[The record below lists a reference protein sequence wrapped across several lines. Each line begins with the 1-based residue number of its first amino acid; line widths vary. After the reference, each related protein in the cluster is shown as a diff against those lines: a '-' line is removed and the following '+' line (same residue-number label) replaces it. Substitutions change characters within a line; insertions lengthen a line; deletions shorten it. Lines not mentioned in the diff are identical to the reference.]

1 MNPAVSRSPSSQSDW
16 LSHGGN
22 TLGPMPS
29 TLSVG
34 DYNKLLID
42 TKRLMSTNQL
52 PYVAKLTTDSSGE
65 DSDRTNVTSNN
76 TFYDSSNDGSLK
88 SSEPVQ
94 SNSMNPIE
102 KERDKDNNVT
112 RTDNSP
118 SNQPVNQHQKC
129 SVTKSPEPQRT
140 KSATS
145 NFNQQPQLARNQPEQ
160 KVTDQL
166 PPLSPPS
173 VKKQTGPKLD
183 IINEST
189 QSKALMVN
197 GTKYQPENNPT
208 NAQQRP
214 SFLTNF
220 PRPSSN
226 CGTSPVP
233 YSRASSKTSPLSSSP
248 KPYSPNLFKPIANSS
263 PFSSSSTPTRH
274 LFTPSPNSQENYE
287 LTSHVTPPIK
297 CNEKGE
303 SSSSPGLPV
312 KSKEAE
318 KQEKTTEIEQNP
330 VKKTYM
336 VDNPKES
343 KSGLSNL
350 LSEVDERIRF
360 SLDIQSSQAPITAA
374 SKNEPAKEANSVS
387 KDNLDDQ
394 TARNMKDD
402 LSKVKKDISQ
412 LKNELTIT
420 KQGLESGKQPLLVRN
435 ICCTKWRLHNSMK
448 FYDILIQ
455 HYL

>member
-1 MNPAVSRSPSSQSDW
+1 
-16 LSHGGN
+16 
-22 TLGPMPS
+22 MPS

-52 PYVAKLTTDSSGE
+52 PYVAKLATDSSGE

-88 SSEPVQ
+88 SSGPVQ
-94 SNSMNPIE
+94 SNLMNPTE
-102 KERDKDNNVT
+102 KEMDKDNDAT
-112 RTDNSP
+112 RIGNSP
-118 SNQPVNQHQKC
+118 SSQTVNQHQK
-129 SVTKSPEPQRT
+129 SSLPKSPEPQRT
-140 KSATS
+140 TIAMS
-145 NFNQQPQLARNQPEQ
+145 NSNQQVQSARNQPEQ
-160 KVTDQL
+160 KVTNQL

-183 IINEST
+183 ITNDST

-197 GTKYQPENNPT
+197 GTKYQPDNNPT

-226 CGTSPVP
+226 CGSSPVP

-263 PFSSSSTPTRH
+263 PFSSNSTPTRH
-274 LFTPSPNSQENYE
+274 LFTPSPNSQENHE
-287 LTSHVTPPIK
+287 STCHAVSPIK
-297 CNEKGE
+297 SHEKGG

-312 KSKEAE
+312 KSKE
-318 KQEKTTEIEQNP
+318 QEKNTEIEQNP
-330 VKKTYM
+330 DSETFA
-336 VDNPKES
+336 VDNSKENR
-343 KSGLSNL
+343 SGLRNL

-360 SLDIQSSQAPITAA
+360 SLEIESSQVPTTAT
-374 SKNEPAKEANSVS
+374 SKNEPAKKVDSVS
-387 KDNLDDQ
+387 KDILDDQ

-412 LKNELTIT
+412 LKNELTVT

-435 ICCTKWRLHNSMK
+435 ISCMKWRLHN
-448 FYDILIQ
+448 Y
-455 HYL
+455 

>member
-1 MNPAVSRSPSSQSDW
+1 
-16 LSHGGN
+16 
-22 TLGPMPS
+22 
-29 TLSVG
+29 
-34 DYNKLLID
+34 
-42 TKRLMSTNQL
+42 MSTNQL

-94 SNSMNPIE
+94 SNSVNPTE
-102 KERDKDNNVT
+102 KETDKDDNAT

-118 SNQPVNQHQKC
+118 SNQPVNQHQK
-129 SVTKSPEPQRT
+129 SSLPKSPEPHRT
-140 KSATS
+140 KGATS
-145 NFNQQPQLARNQPEQ
+145 NLNQQAQLLRNQPEQ
-160 KVTDQL
+160 KVTNQL

-183 IINEST
+183 ITNEST

-226 CGTSPVP
+226 CGSSPVP

-263 PFSSSSTPTRH
+263 PFSSNSTPTRN

-287 LTSHVTPPIK
+287 SISHVASPIK
-297 CNEKGE
+297 FHEKGE
-303 SSSSPGLPV
+303 SSSCQGLPV
-312 KSKEAE
+312 KSKLLE
-318 KQEKTTEIEQNP
+318 KQDKNTEKERTPDNP
-330 VKKTYM
+330 TYT
-336 VDNPKES
+336 VDNSKENR
-343 KSGLSNL
+343 SGLSNL

-360 SLDIQSSQAPITAA
+360 SLEIQPNQVPITAA
-374 SKNEPAKEANSVS
+374 SKIEPTKPVSSIS
-387 KDNLDDQ
+387 KDSLEDQ

-402 LSKVKKDISQ
+402 LSKVKEDISQ
-412 LKNELTIT
+412 LKNELTVT

-435 ICCTKWRLHNSMK
+435 ISCIRWHLHD
-448 FYDILIQ
+448 YLILRYFHSTLFVIIF
-455 HYL
+455 LF